1 MQGLIDP
8 HQYVSAAQGLF
19 CRIAEM
25 GVSRSV
31 RDPYG
36 AAFQSEPERHNVEDP
51 QCRPGEVHRH
61 PRKGRANRS
70 HAFLGNVAEG
80 DLDGPQPVRGEHNPT
95 AQLGFEQLPP
105 EASQAA
111 ALRQAIVT
119 LSAAARSELYAM
131 ARIGQGHLAAKK
143 WHRGLTEAKTLGDEA
158 VTAALLDDPDL
169 HDHLIKGLYE
179 LKL

>member
-1 MQGLIDP
+1 
-8 HQYVSAAQGLF
+8 
-19 CRIAEM
+19 
-25 GVSRSV
+25 
-31 RDPYG
+31 
-36 AAFQSEPERHNVEDP
+36 
-51 QCRPGEVHRH
+51 
-61 PRKGRANRS
+61 
-70 HAFLGNVAEG
+70 VAEG